1 VKRIAALFSIF
12 AFCVG
17 WAVPS
22 IASLE
27 DGLEVY
33 YAFDAPFDNKEILD
47 LSGND
52 RKGKVHGDVQQ
63 AEGILGYA
71 AMFDGSG
78 DWISGPISGTSVNV
92 GTGDFTVSFWFKTT
106 DTMGYMLDSRLW
118 DGKGYYLILHNG
130 SVYWGI
136 QGGGEQYVQAGG
148 YTDDQW
154 HLALGVREGSW
165 IGLYLDGELV
175 GEDSGQNALDV
186 GNPSLCM
193 GKRFSVQDNS
203 QYYGGLIDDFRLY
216 SRALSAD
223 EVQELY
229 NMSQVP
235 IPATIWLMAGGLF
248 GLVSARKR
256 GK

>member
-1 VKRIAALFSIF
+1 MSSAKTEF
-12 AFCVG
+12 
-17 WAVPS
+17 
-22 IASLE
+22 
-27 DGLEVY
+27 
-33 YAFDAPFDNKEILD
+33 
-47 LSGND
+47 LS
-52 RKGKVHGDVQQ
+52 R
-63 AEGILGYA
+63 L
-71 AMFDGSG
+71 
-78 DWISGPISGTSVNV
+78 
-92 GTGDFTVSFWFKTT
+92 FKT
-106 DTMGYMLDSRLW
+106 
-118 DGKGYYLILHNG
+118 ILHKG

-175 GEDSGQNALDV
+175 GNNSGQDALDV
-186 GNPSLCM
+186 GNSQLCI
-193 GKRFSVQDNS
+193 GKRFSVQNNS
-203 QYYGGLIDDFRLY
+203 QYYSGLIDDFRLY